1 MHALSLLTRPQIC
14 RRFAIS
20 RWTWTRWV
28 RDGIAPA
35 PVPLPGHPRW
45 RRSDIDRFEI
55 GAYRGPGK
63 RTYFTKAR
71 QLRAEQAVAERAHEA
86 DQRRSPGTSHS
97 LRQSVVRPEGA

>member
-1 MHALSLLTRPQIC
+1 MSRLLTRSQIC
-14 RRFAIS
+14 RRFDIS

-28 RDGIAPA
+28 HHGVAPA

-45 RRSDIDRFEI
+45 RSADIERFEI

-71 QLRAEQAVAERAHEA
+71 QLRAEQAVADRA
-86 DQRRSPGTSHS
+86 
-97 LRQSVVRPEGA
+97 RQSMDSRSDRTSESAR